1 MKVEPLGFAQDFCT
15 LVTGLSLVDI
25 IAKEVT
31 SELVKAPVKELLK
44 KKVEFPI
51 LLVTRSPNLRKR
63 VGTG

>member
-1 MKVEPLGFAQDFCT
+1 M
-15 LVTGLSLVDI
+15 VTGLSLVDI

-31 SELVKAPVKELLK
+31 SELVKAPVKELVK
-44 KKVEFPI
+44 KKVAFPI